1 MFQERLRYLLT
12 VLLLTAT
19 VPRENVLGVKKSTL
33 KTEGAVSAKCA
44 KEMAKGGCENSDA
57 DICLSI
63 TGLAGPD
70 GGTKE
75 TPVGTVFMGCC
86 YNGQTIT
93 REYHFTG
100 NRTKIRQQAVASALV
115 LLRECIME
123 GIEKND

>member
-1 MFQERLRYLLT
+1 
-12 VLLLTAT
+12 
-19 VPRENVLGVKKSTL
+19 
-33 KTEGAVSAKCA
+33 
-44 KEMAKGGCENSDA
+44 MAKGGCANSDA

-115 LLRECIME
+115 LLRECVME